1 MKENYDQLK
10 VGMELNLK
18 EMVGLKAASYVKD
31 GMTVG
36 LGTGSTAYY
45 MIEELGRRVKE
56 EGLDRAEHRGFIAG
70 ADWADSNP
78 VLPWISVEDDLPYK
92 HSDLVY
98 PLTGGSIEIT
108 QVVIVKDSNGD
119 IGLSSMCGEDGNWEW
134 ATKGDWKYWMPVSA
148 LKIFNKYK

>member
-1 MKENYDQLK
+1 MTREKEINAAALK
-10 VGMELNLK
+10 YIEDNSFSGEVRI
-18 EMVGLKAASYVKD
+18 SIHKD
-31 GMTVG
+31 
-36 LGTGSTAYY
+36 SF
-45 MIEELGRRVKE
+45 IE
-56 EGLDRAEHRGFIAG
+56 G

-78 VLPWISVEDDLPYK
+78 VLPWISIEDDLPYK

-134 ATKGDWKYWMPVSA
+134 ATKGDWKYWIPVSA
-148 LKIFNKYK
+148 LKSFNKYK

>member
-1 MKENYDQLK
+1 MTREKEINA
-10 VGMELNLK
+10 
-18 EMVGLKAASYVKD
+18 AASKYIEDNSFGGEVRISSHKD
-31 GMTVG
+31 
-36 LGTGSTAYY
+36 SF
-45 MIEELGRRVKE
+45 IE
-56 EGLDRAEHRGFIAG
+56 G

-108 QVVIVKDSNGD
+108 QVVIVKDLNGD

-134 ATKGDWKYWMPVSA
+134 VTKGDWKYWMPVSA
-148 LKIFNKYK
+148 LKSFNK

>member
-1 MKENYDQLK
+1 MTREKEI
-10 VGMELNLK
+10 E
-18 EMVGLKAASYVKD
+18 KAAYEYSEINLD
-31 GMTVG
+31 I
-36 LGTGSTAYY
+36 STEY
-45 MIEELGRRVKE
+45 
-56 EGLDRAEHRGFIAG
+56 GFIAG
-70 ADWADSNP
+70 AKWADANP

-108 QVVIVKDSNGD
+108 QVVIVKDSSGD

-148 LKIFNKYK
+148 LKSFNKQIK

>member
-1 MKENYDQLK
+1 MTREKEINI
-10 VGMELNLK
+10 
-18 EMVGLKAASYVKD
+18 AASKYIEDNSLGGEIRISSHKD
-31 GMTVG
+31 
-36 LGTGSTAYY
+36 SF
-45 MIEELGRRVKE
+45 IE
-56 EGLDRAEHRGFIAG
+56 G

-108 QVVIVKDSNGD
+108 QVVIVKDLNGD
-119 IGLSSMCGEDGNWEW
+119 VGLSSMCGEDGNWEW

-148 LKIFNKYK
+148 LKIFNKYE

>member
-1 MKENYDQLK
+1 MTREDIIYEAANKYSEYLYD
-10 VGMELNLK
+10 
-18 EMVGLKAASYVKD
+18 
-31 GMTVG
+31 T
-36 LGTGSTAYY
+36 TTANN
-45 MIEELGRRVKE
+45 
-56 EGLDRAEHRGFIAG
+56 GFIAG
-70 ADWADSNP
+70 AKWADSNP

-119 IGLSSMCGEDGNWEW
+119 IGLSSMCGEDDNWEW
-134 ATKGDWKYWMPVSA
+134 ATKGDWEYWMPVSA

>member
-1 MKENYDQLK
+1 MTREKEINAAALK
-10 VGMELNLK
+10 YIEDNSLGGEIRI
-18 EMVGLKAASYVKD
+18 SSHKD
-31 GMTVG
+31 
-36 LGTGSTAYY
+36 SF
-45 MIEELGRRVKE
+45 IE
-56 EGLDRAEHRGFIAG
+56 G
-70 ADWADSNP
+70 ADWADANP

-134 ATKGDWKYWMPVSA
+134 AAKGDWKYWMSVSA
-148 LKIFNKYK
+148 LKSFNK

>member
-1 MKENYDQLK
+1 MTREKEINAAALK
-10 VGMELNLK
+10 YIEDNSFIGEVRI
-18 EMVGLKAASYVKD
+18 SSHKD
-31 GMTVG
+31 
-36 LGTGSTAYY
+36 SF
-45 MIEELGRRVKE
+45 IE
-56 EGLDRAEHRGFIAG
+56 G

-108 QVVIVKDSNGD
+108 QVVIVKDLNGD
-119 IGLSSMCGEDGNWEW
+119 VGLSSMAGEDGNWEW
-134 ATKGDWKYWMPVSA
+134 VTKGDWKYWMPVSA